1 MLTAGNAL
9 YFGCYDFNEAWFLIE
24 MHVDVSWKWIR
35 WHQFKAPEA
44 GVDEC
49 DWQAPYLE
57 QYLNETG
64 TERICELYDR
74 PKENTA
80 PCRFVFFL
88 YKTGAQKLNCQF
100 GEFDLSEI
108 QPVPE
113 RLLGVVEFESEDDD

>member
-74 PKENTA
+74 P
-80 PCRFVFFL
+80 V
-88 YKTGAQKLNCQF
+88 G
-100 GEFDLSEI
+100 SS
-108 QPVPE
+108 PVPLMCK
-113 RLLGVVEFESEDDD
+113 R